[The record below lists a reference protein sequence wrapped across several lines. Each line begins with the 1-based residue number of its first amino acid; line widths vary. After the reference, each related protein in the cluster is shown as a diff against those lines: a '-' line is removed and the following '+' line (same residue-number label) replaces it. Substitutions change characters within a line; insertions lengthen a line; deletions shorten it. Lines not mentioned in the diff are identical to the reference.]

1 MTKLISGRVHKVPSA
16 NVSADR
22 YEFIELSE
30 TEPDLGLP
38 SQLGQVF
45 TSDLAGFRRWTRLD
59 TANVSESPSNL
70 YFTND
75 RVTANVANLSIGTLF
90 NVRLGANLTT
100 GKALVYDGNVN
111 AFVPVFVNSEVANI
125 ADLAGKVLSLEN
137 QTTANVREASSNLY
151 YTNTR
156 VFDAIAFVDTLNT
169 KNLNVNGNLTI
180 AGTFA
185 PTLAANGNV
194 SAYATQYIVQYNPT
208 SKALTYSSTPDASNP
223 YITGYSQE
231 IHVSPVAFN
240 DSGKGTIGDPVKT
253 IAKAKQLLSL
263 AFETTGV
270 GQRKTI
276 ILHPGDYAE
285 DVTID
290 TQYTVLTTH
299 ELIGKSTTL
308 TGNLTLATGCTIDGL
323 KMARLIVTGTSANGT
338 VDLIGCTVTT
348 TATKTG
354 TAYTVFRGCDLS
366 SATLSITGAGSTVLN
381 GGNYGSVTVNN
392 ASAGVLAK
400 ALITMGP
407 TTLTAGTLQISDTI
421 VYAATNTSNAI
432 TQSAGSV
439 LTFNNS
445 QALIP
450 DLTNVARINLGGFY
464 SILHSVYDKNNS
476 TLSGTSLNAISYS
489 QIINVDSL
497 QGNVIGTVST
507 LSNHTTSNLAEGNVN
522 LYYTNARTV
531 QTVTPLL
538 TTGNV
543 VETTN
548 QYFTNARVLANVEQ
562 MSMNVF
568 ADVDMSGIG
577 VNGILIWNGTK
588 FVPGASNAE
597 FANLAN
603 VSLFSN
609 IANTVLS
616 LSNFTTANLL
626 EASSNLYFTNARA
639 IGAFTAGRGIII
651 QDNGVI
657 KSTIGS
663 DLFSTTIDG
672 TVGYTVNNTMSPA
685 VTFPSTPTTS
695 RFILR
700 SMQITNISNQ
710 IAFVSSNVL
719 YSTSNT
725 ALLANKIGVPVGASL
740 EFIKRPQI
748 FLPGDKINL
757 QGFNASEVATNDLLS
772 ASFTYETINDDITYN
787 TVGRT
792 LYASNNNITLLAPDQ
807 SYAIVESLKFVNH
820 HTDDVTITAL
830 WADANSVARA
840 YFAFNMPVPASS
852 SMEVLQAPKKINT
865 TDKLIVRYG
874 NAANNLV
881 SAFASYRVGSITNPV
896 GITTLA
902 NTGGTVSINLQ
913 TTIPDGT
920 TLYYTIS

>member
-137 QTTANVREASSNLY
+137 QTTANVREANSNLY

-180 AGTFA
+180 ANTIFLTTGAFVGNIRLTESLSANALFA
-185 PTLAANGNV
+185 NNAVIG
-194 SAYATQYIVQYNPT
+194 SGG
-208 SKALTYSSTPDASNP
+208 S
-223 YITGYSQE
+223 ITGANLISAAYVQANAWLGLFTANVVE
-231 IHVSPVAFN
+231 T
-240 DSGKGTIGDPVKT
+240 SGNLYFTNT
-253 IAKAKQLLSL
+253 RARNALSGG
-263 AFETTGV
+263 TGV
-270 GQRKTI
+270 YYDAGNGIIAIGQNVRTT
-276 ILHPGDYAE
+276 D
-285 DVTID
+285 DVQFKD
-290 TQYTVLTTH
+290 M
-299 ELIGKSTTL
+299 TL
-308 TGNLTLATGCTIDGL
+308 TGNFYILGNVAAVYSNTLIINDPMIQLGYGNPADLFDLGFIGHYVSGGERHAGFFRDHVDGTF
-323 KMARLIVTGTSANGT
+323 K
-338 VDLIGCTVTT
+338 
-348 TATKTG
+348 
-354 TAYTVFRGCDLS
+354 VFD
-366 SATLSITGAGSTVLN
+366 N
-381 GGNYGSVTVNN
+381 
-392 ASAGVLAK
+392 
-400 ALITMGP
+400 
-407 TTLTAGTLQISDTI
+407 LTAEPGLNDLDTANVSFRI
-421 VYAATNTSNAI
+421 ANIQAT
-432 TQSAGSV
+432 
-439 LTFNNS
+439 TF
-445 QALIP
+445 
-450 DLTNVARINLGGFY
+450 F
-464 SILHSVYDKNNS
+464 
-476 TLSGTSLNAISYS
+476 
-489 QIINVDSL
+489 
-497 QGNVIGTVST
+497 GNVIGTVS
-507 LSNHTTSNLAEGNVN
+507 SIANHNTDALQEGNVN
-522 LYYTNARTV
+522 LYYANARAV
-531 QTVTPLL
+531 QTITPLL

-548 QYFTNARVLANVEQ
+548 LYFTNARVLANVEQ

-597 FANLAN
+597 FANLSN

-609 IANTVLS
+609 IANSVLS

-710 IAFVSSNVL
+710 TAFVSGNVS
-719 YSTSNT
+719 YASSNT

-748 FLPGDKINL
+748 FTPGDKINL
-757 QGFNASEVATNDLLS
+757 QGFNAADVATNDLLS
-772 ASFTYETINDDITYN
+772 ASFTYETVYDDITYN
-787 TVGRT
+787 TVGQT

-852 SMEVLQAPKKINT
+852 SMEVLQAPKKINN

-881 SAFASYRVGSITNPV
+881 SAFASYRVGSITTQAEFTPQTDA
-896 GITTLA
+896 G
-902 NTGGTVSINLQ
+902 NTVVLNLQ
-913 TTIPDGT
+913 TTLTDGT
-920 TLYYTIS
+920 TLYYTIL

>member
-45 TSDLAGFRRWTRLD
+45 TSDLSGYRRWTKLD
-59 TANVSESPSNL
+59 TANVIESPGNL
-70 YFTND
+70 YYTDN
-75 RVTANVANLSIGTLF
+75 RVVANIANLSINAFYDVIIGS
-90 NVRLGANLTT
+90 NLTT
-100 GKALVYDGNVN
+100 GKALVYDGNLQ
-111 AFVPVFVNSEVANI
+111 AFVPVFVNSEIANI
-125 ADLAGKVLSLEN
+125 ADLAVKVLNLEN
-137 QTTANVREASSNLY
+137 QSTANVREASSNLY

-180 AGTFA
+180 ANTIFLTTGAFVGNIRLTESLSANTLFA
-185 PTLAANGNV
+185 NNAVIGSGV
-194 SAYATQYIVQYNPT
+194 GGS
-208 SKALTYSSTPDASNP
+208 
-223 YITGYSQE
+223 ITGANLISAAYVQANAWLGLFTANVVE
-231 IHVSPVAFN
+231 T
-240 DSGKGTIGDPVKT
+240 SGNLYFTNT
-253 IAKAKQLLSL
+253 RARNALSGG
-263 AFETTGV
+263 TGV
-270 GQRKTI
+270 YYDAGNGIIAIGQNVRTT
-276 ILHPGDYAE
+276 D
-285 DVTID
+285 DVQFKD
-290 TQYTVLTTH
+290 M
-299 ELIGKSTTL
+299 TL
-308 TGNLTLATGCTIDGL
+308 TGNLYILGNVAAVYSNTLVVNDSMIQLGYGNPADLFDLGFIGHYVSGGERHAGFFRDHVDGTF
-323 KMARLIVTGTSANGT
+323 K
-338 VDLIGCTVTT
+338 
-348 TATKTG
+348 
-354 TAYTVFRGCDLS
+354 VFD
-366 SATLSITGAGSTVLN
+366 N
-381 GGNYGSVTVNN
+381 
-392 ASAGVLAK
+392 
-400 ALITMGP
+400 
-407 TTLTAGTLQISDTI
+407 LTAEPGLNDLDTANVSFRI
-421 VYAATNTSNAI
+421 ANIQAT
-432 TQSAGSV
+432 
-439 LTFNNS
+439 TF
-445 QALIP
+445 
-450 DLTNVARINLGGFY
+450 F
-464 SILHSVYDKNNS
+464 
-476 TLSGTSLNAISYS
+476 
-489 QIINVDSL
+489 
-497 QGNVIGTVST
+497 GNVIGTVS
-507 LSNHTTSNLAEGNVN
+507 SIANHNTDALQEGNVN
-522 LYYTNARTV
+522 LYYANARAV
-531 QTVTPLL
+531 QTITPLL

-548 QYFTNARVLANVEQ
+548 LYFTNARVLANVEQ

-609 IANTVLS
+609 IANSVLS

-663 DLFSTTIDG
+663 DLFSTSIDG

-710 IAFVSSNVL
+710 MAFVSGNVS
-719 YSTSNT
+719 YASSNT

-748 FLPGDKINL
+748 FTPGDKINL
-757 QGFNASEVATNDLLS
+757 QGFNASDVATNDLLS
-772 ASFTYETINDDITYN
+772 ASFTYETVYDDITYN
-787 TVGRT
+787 TVGQT

-865 TDKLIVRYG
+865 TDRLIVRYG

-902 NTGGTVSINLQ
+902 NAGGTVSINLQ

>member
-137 QTTANVREASSNLY
+137 QTTANVREANSNLY

-180 AGTFA
+180 ANTIFLTTGAFVGNIRLTESLSANALFA
-185 PTLAANGNV
+185 NNAVIG
-194 SAYATQYIVQYNPT
+194 SGG
-208 SKALTYSSTPDASNP
+208 S
-223 YITGYSQE
+223 ITGANLISAAYVQANAWLGLFTANVVE
-231 IHVSPVAFN
+231 T
-240 DSGKGTIGDPVKT
+240 SGNLYFTNT
-253 IAKAKQLLSL
+253 RARNALSGG
-263 AFETTGV
+263 TGV
-270 GQRKTI
+270 YYDAGNGIIAIGQNVRTT
-276 ILHPGDYAE
+276 D
-285 DVTID
+285 DVQFKD
-290 TQYTVLTTH
+290 M
-299 ELIGKSTTL
+299 TL
-308 TGNLTLATGCTIDGL
+308 TGNLYILGNVAAVYSNTLIINDPMIQLGYGNPADLFDLGFIGHYVSGGERHAGFFRDHVDGTF
-323 KMARLIVTGTSANGT
+323 K
-338 VDLIGCTVTT
+338 
-348 TATKTG
+348 
-354 TAYTVFRGCDLS
+354 VFD
-366 SATLSITGAGSTVLN
+366 N
-381 GGNYGSVTVNN
+381 
-392 ASAGVLAK
+392 
-400 ALITMGP
+400 
-407 TTLTAGTLQISDTI
+407 LTAEPGLNDLDTANVSFRI
-421 VYAATNTSNAI
+421 ANIQAT
-432 TQSAGSV
+432 
-439 LTFNNS
+439 TF
-445 QALIP
+445 
-450 DLTNVARINLGGFY
+450 F
-464 SILHSVYDKNNS
+464 
-476 TLSGTSLNAISYS
+476 
-489 QIINVDSL
+489 
-497 QGNVIGTVST
+497 GNVIGTVS
-507 LSNHTTSNLAEGNVN
+507 SIANHNTDALQEGNVN
-522 LYYTNARTV
+522 LYYANARAV
-531 QTVTPLL
+531 QTITPLL

-548 QYFTNARVLANVEQ
+548 LYFTNARVLANVEQ

-597 FANLAN
+597 FANLSN

-609 IANTVLS
+609 IANSVLS

-639 IGAFTAGRGIII
+639 IGAFTAGRGIVI

-710 IAFVSSNVL
+710 TAFVSGNVS
-719 YSTSNT
+719 YASSNT

-748 FLPGDKINL
+748 FTPGDKINL
-757 QGFNASEVATNDLLS
+757 QGFNAADVATNDLLS
-772 ASFTYETINDDITYN
+772 ASFTYETVYDDITYN
-787 TVGRT
+787 TVGQT

-852 SMEVLQAPKKINT
+852 SMEVLQAPKKINN

-881 SAFASYRVGSITNPV
+881 SAFASYRVGSITTQAEFTPQTDA
-896 GITTLA
+896 G
-902 NTGGTVSINLQ
+902 NTVVLNLQ
-913 TTIPDGT
+913 TTLTDGT
-920 TLYYTIS
+920 TLYYTIL

>member
-45 TSDLAGFRRWTRLD
+45 TSDLAGYRRWTRLD

-90 NVRLGANLTT
+90 NVRLGANLST
-100 GKALVYDGNVN
+100 GKALVYDGNIN

-180 AGTFA
+180 A
-185 PTLAANGNV
+185 N
-194 SAYATQYIVQYNPT
+194 
-208 SKALTYSSTPDASNP
+208 
-223 YITGYSQE
+223 
-231 IHVSPVAFN
+231 
-240 DSGKGTIGDPVKT
+240 TIF
-253 IAKAKQLLSL
+253 L
-263 AFETTGV
+263 TTGAFV
-270 GQRKTI
+270 GNIR
-276 ILHPGDYAE
+276 
-285 DVTID
+285 
-290 TQYTVLTTH
+290 LT
-299 ELIGKSTTL
+299 ES
-308 TGNLTLATGCTIDGL
+308 
-323 KMARLIVTGTSANGT
+323 
-338 VDLIGCTVTT
+338 
-348 TATKTG
+348 
-354 TAYTVFRGCDLS
+354 LS
-366 SATLSITGAGSTVLN
+366 SNILFANNAVIGSGVGGSITGANLISAAYVQANAWLGLFTANVVESPNNLYYTNARTVQTVTPLLTTANVVEST
-381 GGNYGSVTVNN
+381 NN
-392 ASAGVLAK
+392 L
-400 ALITMGP
+400 
-407 TTLTAGTLQISDTI
+407 
-421 VYAATNTSNAI
+421 Y
-432 TQSAGSV
+432 
-439 LTFNNS
+439 F
-445 QALIP
+445 
-450 DLTNVARINLGGFY
+450 TNVRVVDTVTPLLTTANVVESTNNLY
-464 SILHSVYDKNNS
+464 YTNVRVVDTVTPLLTTANVVES
-476 TLSGTSLNAISYS
+476 TN
-489 QIINVDSL
+489 
-497 QGNVIGTVST
+497 
-507 LSNHTTSNLAEGNVN
+507 N

-548 QYFTNARVLANVEQ
+548 LYFTNARVLANVEQ

-609 IANTVLS
+609 IANSVLS
-616 LSNFTTANLL
+616 ISNFTTANLL
-626 EASSNLYFTNARA
+626 EASGNLYFTNARA
-639 IGAFTAGRGIII
+639 VGAFTAGRGIII
-651 QDNGVI
+651 QENGLI

-663 DLFSTTIDG
+663 DLFSTSIDG

-710 IAFVSSNVL
+710 MAFVSSNVL

-748 FLPGDKINL
+748 FTPGDKINL
-757 QGFNASEVATNDLLS
+757 QGFNASETAANDLLS
-772 ASFTYETINDDITYN
+772 ASFTYETINDDSTYN

-792 LYASNNNITLLAPDQ
+792 LYASNNNIILLAPD
-807 SYAIVESLKFVNH
+807 SSSAVVESIKFVNH
-820 HTDDVTITAL
+820 HTDDVNITAL

-852 SMEVLQAPKKINT
+852 SMEVLQAPKKINN
-865 TDKLIVRYG
+865 TDKLIVRYA
-874 NAANNLV
+874 NAPNNLV
-881 SAFASYRVGSITNPV
+881 SAFVSYRVGA
-896 GITTLA
+896 ITTQAALSSLVDNG
-902 NTGGTVSINLQ
+902 NTVVLSLQ

>member
-137 QTTANVREASSNLY
+137 QTTANVREANSNLY

-180 AGTFA
+180 ANTIFLTTGAFVGNIRLTESLSANALFA
-185 PTLAANGNV
+185 NNAVIG
-194 SAYATQYIVQYNPT
+194 SGG
-208 SKALTYSSTPDASNP
+208 S
-223 YITGYSQE
+223 ITGANLISAAYVQANAWLGLFTANVVE
-231 IHVSPVAFN
+231 T
-240 DSGKGTIGDPVKT
+240 SGNLYFTNT
-253 IAKAKQLLSL
+253 RARNALSGG
-263 AFETTGV
+263 TGV
-270 GQRKTI
+270 YYDAGNGIIAIGQNVRTT
-276 ILHPGDYAE
+276 D
-285 DVTID
+285 DVQFKD
-290 TQYTVLTTH
+290 M
-299 ELIGKSTTL
+299 TL
-308 TGNLTLATGCTIDGL
+308 TGNLYILGNVAAVYSNTLIINDPMIQLGYGNPADLFDLGFIGHYVSGGERHAGFFRDHVDGTF
-323 KMARLIVTGTSANGT
+323 K
-338 VDLIGCTVTT
+338 
-348 TATKTG
+348 
-354 TAYTVFRGCDLS
+354 VFD
-366 SATLSITGAGSTVLN
+366 N
-381 GGNYGSVTVNN
+381 
-392 ASAGVLAK
+392 
-400 ALITMGP
+400 
-407 TTLTAGTLQISDTI
+407 LTAEPGLNDLDTANVSFRI
-421 VYAATNTSNAI
+421 ANIQAT
-432 TQSAGSV
+432 
-439 LTFNNS
+439 TF
-445 QALIP
+445 
-450 DLTNVARINLGGFY
+450 F
-464 SILHSVYDKNNS
+464 
-476 TLSGTSLNAISYS
+476 
-489 QIINVDSL
+489 
-497 QGNVIGTVST
+497 GNVIGTVS
-507 LSNHTTSNLAEGNVN
+507 SIANHNTDALQEGNVN
-522 LYYTNARTV
+522 LYYANARAV
-531 QTVTPLL
+531 QTITPLL

-548 QYFTNARVLANVEQ
+548 LYFTNARVLANVEQ

-597 FANLAN
+597 FANLSN

-609 IANTVLS
+609 IANSVLS

-710 IAFVSSNVL
+710 TAFVSGNVS
-719 YSTSNT
+719 YASSNT

-748 FLPGDKINL
+748 FTPGDKINL
-757 QGFNASEVATNDLLS
+757 QGFNAADVATNDLLS
-772 ASFTYETINDDITYN
+772 ASFTYETVYDDITYN
-787 TVGRT
+787 TVGQT

-852 SMEVLQAPKKINT
+852 SMEVLQAPKKINN

-881 SAFASYRVGSITNPV
+881 SAFASYRVGSITTQAEFTPQTDA
-896 GITTLA
+896 G
-902 NTGGTVSINLQ
+902 NTVVLNLQ
-913 TTIPDGT
+913 TTLTDGT
-920 TLYYTIS
+920 TLYYTIL

>member
-137 QTTANVREASSNLY
+137 QTTANVREANSNLY

-180 AGTFA
+180 ANTIFLTTGAFVGNIRLTESLSANALFA
-185 PTLAANGNV
+185 NNAVIGSGAGG
-194 SAYATQYIVQYNPT
+194 S
-208 SKALTYSSTPDASNP
+208 
-223 YITGYSQE
+223 ITGANLISAAYVQANAWLGLFTANVVE
-231 IHVSPVAFN
+231 T
-240 DSGKGTIGDPVKT
+240 SGNLYFTNT
-253 IAKAKQLLSL
+253 RARNALSGG
-263 AFETTGV
+263 TGV
-270 GQRKTI
+270 YYDAGNGIIAIGQNVRTT
-276 ILHPGDYAE
+276 D
-285 DVTID
+285 DVQFKD
-290 TQYTVLTTH
+290 M
-299 ELIGKSTTL
+299 TL
-308 TGNLTLATGCTIDGL
+308 TGNLYILGNVAAVYSNTLIINDPMIQLGYGNPADLFDLGFIGHYVSGGERHAGFFRDHVDGTF
-323 KMARLIVTGTSANGT
+323 K
-338 VDLIGCTVTT
+338 
-348 TATKTG
+348 
-354 TAYTVFRGCDLS
+354 VFD
-366 SATLSITGAGSTVLN
+366 N
-381 GGNYGSVTVNN
+381 
-392 ASAGVLAK
+392 
-400 ALITMGP
+400 
-407 TTLTAGTLQISDTI
+407 LTAEPGLNDLDTANVSFRI
-421 VYAATNTSNAI
+421 ANIQAT
-432 TQSAGSV
+432 
-439 LTFNNS
+439 TF
-445 QALIP
+445 
-450 DLTNVARINLGGFY
+450 F
-464 SILHSVYDKNNS
+464 
-476 TLSGTSLNAISYS
+476 
-489 QIINVDSL
+489 
-497 QGNVIGTVST
+497 GNVIGTVS
-507 LSNHTTSNLAEGNVN
+507 SIANHNTDALQEGNVN
-522 LYYTNARTV
+522 LYYANARAV
-531 QTVTPLL
+531 QTITPLL

-548 QYFTNARVLANVEQ
+548 LYFTNARVLANVEQ

-597 FANLAN
+597 FANLSN

-609 IANTVLS
+609 IANSVLS

-651 QDNGVI
+651 QENGVI

-672 TVGYTVNNTMSPA
+672 AVGYTVNNTMSPA

-710 IAFVSSNVL
+710 TAFVSGNVS
-719 YSTSNT
+719 YASSNT

-757 QGFNASEVATNDLLS
+757 QGFDAADAATNDLLS
-772 ASFTYETINDDITYN
+772 ASFTYETIYEDITYN
-787 TVGRT
+787 TVGQT

-865 TDKLIVRYG
+865 TDRLIVRYG

-902 NTGGTVSINLQ
+902 NAGGTVSINLQ

>member
-137 QTTANVREASSNLY
+137 QTTANVREANSNLY

-180 AGTFA
+180 ANTIFLTTGAFVGNIRLTESLSANTLFA
-185 PTLAANGNV
+185 NNAVIGSGV
-194 SAYATQYIVQYNPT
+194 GGS
-208 SKALTYSSTPDASNP
+208 
-223 YITGYSQE
+223 ITGANLISAAYVQANAWLGLFTANVVE
-231 IHVSPVAFN
+231 T
-240 DSGKGTIGDPVKT
+240 SGNLYFTNT
-253 IAKAKQLLSL
+253 RARNALSGG
-263 AFETTGV
+263 TGV
-270 GQRKTI
+270 YYDAGNGIIAIGQNVRTT
-276 ILHPGDYAE
+276 D
-285 DVTID
+285 DVQFKD
-290 TQYTVLTTH
+290 M
-299 ELIGKSTTL
+299 TL
-308 TGNLTLATGCTIDGL
+308 TGNLYILGNVAAVYSNTLIINDPMIQLGYGNPADLFDLGFIGHYVSGGERHAGFFRDHVDGTF
-323 KMARLIVTGTSANGT
+323 K
-338 VDLIGCTVTT
+338 
-348 TATKTG
+348 
-354 TAYTVFRGCDLS
+354 VFD
-366 SATLSITGAGSTVLN
+366 N
-381 GGNYGSVTVNN
+381 
-392 ASAGVLAK
+392 
-400 ALITMGP
+400 
-407 TTLTAGTLQISDTI
+407 LTAEPGLNDLDTANVSFRI
-421 VYAATNTSNAI
+421 ANIQAT
-432 TQSAGSV
+432 
-439 LTFNNS
+439 TF
-445 QALIP
+445 
-450 DLTNVARINLGGFY
+450 F
-464 SILHSVYDKNNS
+464 
-476 TLSGTSLNAISYS
+476 
-489 QIINVDSL
+489 
-497 QGNVIGTVST
+497 GNVIGTVS
-507 LSNHTTSNLAEGNVN
+507 SIANHNTDALQEGNVN
-522 LYYTNARTV
+522 LYYANARAV
-531 QTVTPLL
+531 QTITPLL

-548 QYFTNARVLANVEQ
+548 LYFTNARVLANVEQ

-609 IANTVLS
+609 IANSVLS

-710 IAFVSSNVL
+710 MAFVSGNVL

-757 QGFNASEVATNDLLS
+757 QGFDAADAAANNLLS
-772 ASFTYETINDDITYN
+772 ASFTYETIYDDITYN

-902 NTGGTVSINLQ
+902 NAGGTVSINLQ

>member
-16 NVSADR
+16 NVSANR

-137 QTTANVREASSNLY
+137 QTTANVREANSNLY

-180 AGTFA
+180 A
-185 PTLAANGNV
+185 N
-194 SAYATQYIVQYNPT
+194 
-208 SKALTYSSTPDASNP
+208 
-223 YITGYSQE
+223 
-231 IHVSPVAFN
+231 
-240 DSGKGTIGDPVKT
+240 TIF
-253 IAKAKQLLSL
+253 L
-263 AFETTGV
+263 TTGAFV
-270 GQRKTI
+270 GNIR
-276 ILHPGDYAE
+276 
-285 DVTID
+285 
-290 TQYTVLTTH
+290 LT
-299 ELIGKSTTL
+299 ESL
-308 TGNLTLATGCTIDGL
+308 
-323 KMARLIVTGTSANGT
+323 SANALFANNA
-338 VDLIGCTVTT
+338 VIGSG
-348 TATKTG
+348 AG
-354 TAYTVFRGCDLS
+354 G
-366 SATLSITGAGSTVLN
+366 SITGANLISATYIQANAWLGLFTANVVESPNNLYYTNARTVQTVTPLLTTANVVESTN
-381 GGNYGSVTVNN
+381 
-392 ASAGVLAK
+392 
-400 ALITMGP
+400 
-407 TTLTAGTLQISDTI
+407 
-421 VYAATNTSNAI
+421 
-432 TQSAGSV
+432 
-439 LTFNNS
+439 
-445 QALIP
+445 
-450 DLTNVARINLGGFY
+450 
-464 SILHSVYDKNNS
+464 
-476 TLSGTSLNAISYS
+476 
-489 QIINVDSL
+489 
-497 QGNVIGTVST
+497 
-507 LSNHTTSNLAEGNVN
+507 N

-548 QYFTNARVLANVEQ
+548 LYFTNVRVVETVTPLLTTANVTELNNLYYTNARTVQTVTPLLTTGNVVETTNLYFTNARVLANVEQ

-609 IANTVLS
+609 IANSVLS

-651 QDNGVI
+651 QENGLI

-663 DLFSTTIDG
+663 DLFSTSIDG

-710 IAFVSSNVL
+710 TAFVSGNVS
-719 YSTSNT
+719 YASSNT

-748 FLPGDKINL
+748 FTPGDKINL
-757 QGFNASEVATNDLLS
+757 QGFDAADAAANNLLS
-772 ASFTYETINDDITYN
+772 ASFTYETIYDDITYS
-787 TVGRT
+787 VAAQT

-807 SYAIVESLKFVNH
+807 SYAIVESLKFINH

-830 WADANSVARA
+830 WTDANSATKA

-852 SMEVLQAPKKINT
+852 SMEVLQAPKKINN

-874 NAANNLV
+874 NAANGLV
-881 SAFASYRVGSITNPV
+881 SAFASYRLGSVTTPI

-902 NTGGTVSINLQ
+902 NAGGTVSINLQ
-913 TTIPDGT
+913 TTITDGT

>member
-151 YTNTR
+151 FTNTR
-156 VFDAIAFVDTLNT
+156 VFDAIAFVNTLNT

-180 AGTFA
+180 ANTIFLTTGAFVGNIRLTESLSANALFA
-185 PTLAANGNV
+185 NNAVIGSGV
-194 SAYATQYIVQYNPT
+194 GGS
-208 SKALTYSSTPDASNP
+208 
-223 YITGYSQE
+223 ITGANLISAAYVQANAWLGLFTANVVE
-231 IHVSPVAFN
+231 T
-240 DSGKGTIGDPVKT
+240 SGNLYFTNT
-253 IAKAKQLLSL
+253 RARNALSGG
-263 AFETTGV
+263 TGV
-270 GQRKTI
+270 YYDAGNGIIAIGQNVRTT
-276 ILHPGDYAE
+276 D
-285 DVTID
+285 DVQFKD
-290 TQYTVLTTH
+290 M
-299 ELIGKSTTL
+299 TL
-308 TGNLTLATGCTIDGL
+308 TGNLYILGNVAAVYSNTLIINDPMIQLGYGNPADLFDLGFIGHYVSGGERHAGFFRDHVDGTF
-323 KMARLIVTGTSANGT
+323 K
-338 VDLIGCTVTT
+338 
-348 TATKTG
+348 
-354 TAYTVFRGCDLS
+354 VFD
-366 SATLSITGAGSTVLN
+366 N
-381 GGNYGSVTVNN
+381 
-392 ASAGVLAK
+392 
-400 ALITMGP
+400 
-407 TTLTAGTLQISDTI
+407 LTAEPGLNDLD
-421 VYAATNTSNAI
+421 TSNVSFRIANI
-432 TQSAGSV
+432 QAT
-439 LTFNNS
+439 TF
-445 QALIP
+445 
-450 DLTNVARINLGGFY
+450 F
-464 SILHSVYDKNNS
+464 
-476 TLSGTSLNAISYS
+476 
-489 QIINVDSL
+489 
-497 QGNVIGTVST
+497 GNVIGTVS
-507 LSNHTTSNLAEGNVN
+507 SIANHNTDALQEGNVN
-522 LYYTNARTV
+522 LYYANARAV
-531 QTVTPLL
+531 QTITPLL

-548 QYFTNARVLANVEQ
+548 LYFTNARVLANVEQ

-568 ADVDMSGIG
+568 ADVDMTGIG

-609 IANTVLS
+609 IANSVLS

-626 EASSNLYFTNARA
+626 EASGNLYFTNARA

-710 IAFVSSNVL
+710 MAFVSGNVL

-748 FLPGDKINL
+748 FTPGDKINL
-757 QGFNASEVATNDLLS
+757 QGFNASEAATNDLLS
-772 ASFTYETINDDITYN
+772 ASFTYETVYDDITYN
-787 TVGRT
+787 TVGQT

-865 TDKLIVRYG
+865 TDRLIVRYG

-902 NTGGTVSINLQ
+902 NAGGTVSINLQ

>member
-156 VFDAIAFVDTLNT
+156 VFDAIAFVNTLNT

-180 AGTFA
+180 A
-185 PTLAANGNV
+185 N
-194 SAYATQYIVQYNPT
+194 
-208 SKALTYSSTPDASNP
+208 
-223 YITGYSQE
+223 
-231 IHVSPVAFN
+231 
-240 DSGKGTIGDPVKT
+240 TIF
-253 IAKAKQLLSL
+253 L
-263 AFETTGV
+263 TTGAFV
-270 GQRKTI
+270 GNIR
-276 ILHPGDYAE
+276 
-285 DVTID
+285 
-290 TQYTVLTTH
+290 LT
-299 ELIGKSTTL
+299 ETL
-308 TGNLTLATGCTIDGL
+308 T
-323 KMARLIVTGTSANGT
+323 ANALFANNA
-338 VDLIGCTVTT
+338 VIGSGV
-348 TATKTG
+348 G
-354 TAYTVFRGCDLS
+354 G
-366 SATLSITGAGSTVLN
+366 SITGANLISAAYIQANAWLGLFTANVVESPTNLYFTNARARAALSNST
-381 GGNYGSVTVNN
+381 
-392 ASAGVLAK
+392 GVYYNSNTGVFS
-400 ALITMGP
+400 IGQDVR
-407 TTLTAGTLQISDTI
+407 TTDDVQ
-421 VYAATNTSNAI
+421 
-432 TQSAGSV
+432 
-439 LTFNNS
+439 FK
-445 QALIP
+445 
-450 DLTNVARINLGGFY
+450 DL
-464 SILHSVYDKNNS
+464 
-476 TLSGTSLNAISYS
+476 TLSGNLYVLGNITAVYSNTLVVNDALIQLGYGNPADSFDLGFVGHYTSSGRRHAGFFRDYADGRFKVFDNLTSDPVLNDIDTA
-489 QIINVDSL
+489 NVSFRIANI
-497 QGNVIGTVST
+497 QATTFFGNVIGTVS
-507 LSNHTTSNLAEGNVN
+507 SIANHNTDALQEGNVN
-522 LYYTNARTV
+522 LYYANARAV
-531 QTVTPLL
+531 QTITPLL
-538 TTGNV
+538 TTANV
-543 VETTN
+543 TELTN
-548 QYFTNARVLANVEQ
+548 LYFTNARVLANVEQ

-603 VSLFSN
+603 VSLRSN

-616 LSNFTTANLL
+616 ISNFTTANLL
-626 EASSNLYFTNARA
+626 EASGNLYFTNARA
-639 IGAFTAGRGIII
+639 VGAFTAGRGIII
-651 QDNGVI
+651 QENGLI

-663 DLFSTTIDG
+663 DLFSTSIDG

-710 IAFVSSNVL
+710 TAFVSGNVS
-719 YSTSNT
+719 YASSNT

-748 FLPGDKINL
+748 FTPGDKINL
-757 QGFNASEVATNDLLS
+757 QGFNAADVATNDLLS
-772 ASFTYETINDDITYN
+772 ASFTYETIYDDITYG
-787 TVGRT
+787 VAAQT
-792 LYASNNNITLLAPDQ
+792 LYASNNNITLLAPEQ
-807 SYAIVESLKFVNH
+807 SYAIVESLKFINH

-830 WADANSVARA
+830 WTDANSATKA

-852 SMEVLQAPKKINT
+852 SMEVLQAPKKINN

-874 NAANNLV
+874 NAANGLV
-881 SAFASYRVGSITNPV
+881 SAFASYRLGAVTTPIGV
-896 GITTLA
+896 TTLA
-902 NTGGTVSINLQ
+902 DTGGTVSINLQ
-913 TTIPDGT
+913 TTITDGT

>member
-45 TSDLAGFRRWTRLD
+45 TSDLSGYRRWTKLD
-59 TANVSESPSNL
+59 TANVIESPGNL
-70 YFTND
+70 YYTDN
-75 RVTANVANLSIGTLF
+75 RVVANIANLSINAFYDVIIGS
-90 NVRLGANLTT
+90 NLTT
-100 GKALVYDGNVN
+100 GKALVYDGNLQ
-111 AFVPVFVNSEVANI
+111 AFVPVFVNSEIANI
-125 ADLAGKVLSLEN
+125 ADLAVKVLNLEN
-137 QTTANVREASSNLY
+137 QSTANVREASSNLY

-180 AGTFA
+180 ANTIFLTTGAFVGNIRLTESLSANTLFA
-185 PTLAANGNV
+185 NNAVIGSGV
-194 SAYATQYIVQYNPT
+194 GGS
-208 SKALTYSSTPDASNP
+208 
-223 YITGYSQE
+223 ITGANLISAAYVQANAWLGLFTANVVE
-231 IHVSPVAFN
+231 T
-240 DSGKGTIGDPVKT
+240 SGNLYFTNT
-253 IAKAKQLLSL
+253 RARNALSGG
-263 AFETTGV
+263 TGV
-270 GQRKTI
+270 YYDAGNGIIAIGQNVRTT
-276 ILHPGDYAE
+276 D
-285 DVTID
+285 DVQFKD
-290 TQYTVLTTH
+290 M
-299 ELIGKSTTL
+299 TL
-308 TGNLTLATGCTIDGL
+308 TGNLYILGNVAAVYSNTLIINDPMIQLGYGNPADLFDLGFIGHYVSGGERHAGFFRDHVDGTF
-323 KMARLIVTGTSANGT
+323 K
-338 VDLIGCTVTT
+338 
-348 TATKTG
+348 
-354 TAYTVFRGCDLS
+354 VFD
-366 SATLSITGAGSTVLN
+366 N
-381 GGNYGSVTVNN
+381 
-392 ASAGVLAK
+392 
-400 ALITMGP
+400 
-407 TTLTAGTLQISDTI
+407 LTAEPGLNDLDTANVSFRI
-421 VYAATNTSNAI
+421 ANIQAT
-432 TQSAGSV
+432 
-439 LTFNNS
+439 TF
-445 QALIP
+445 
-450 DLTNVARINLGGFY
+450 F
-464 SILHSVYDKNNS
+464 
-476 TLSGTSLNAISYS
+476 
-489 QIINVDSL
+489 
-497 QGNVIGTVST
+497 GNVIGTVS
-507 LSNHTTSNLAEGNVN
+507 SIANHNTDALQEGNVN
-522 LYYTNARTV
+522 LYYANARAV
-531 QTVTPLL
+531 QTITPLL

-548 QYFTNARVLANVEQ
+548 LYFTNARVLANVEQ

-609 IANTVLS
+609 IANSVLS

-663 DLFSTTIDG
+663 DLFSTSIDG

-710 IAFVSSNVL
+710 MAFVSSNVL

-748 FLPGDKINL
+748 FTPGDKINL
-757 QGFNASEVATNDLLS
+757 QGFNASDVATNDLLS
-772 ASFTYETINDDITYN
+772 ASFTYETVYDDITYN
-787 TVGRT
+787 TVGQT

-865 TDKLIVRYG
+865 TDRLIVRYG

-902 NTGGTVSINLQ
+902 NAGGTVSINLQ

>member
-45 TSDLAGFRRWTRLD
+45 TSDLSGYRRWTKLD
-59 TANVSESPSNL
+59 TANVIESPGNL
-70 YFTND
+70 YYTDN
-75 RVTANVANLSIGTLF
+75 RVVANIANLSINAFYDVIIGS
-90 NVRLGANLTT
+90 NLTT
-100 GKALVYDGNVN
+100 GKALVYDGNLQ
-111 AFVPVFVNSEVANI
+111 AFVPVFVNSEIANI
-125 ADLAGKVLSLEN
+125 ADLAVKVLNLEN
-137 QTTANVREASSNLY
+137 QSTANVREASSNLY

-180 AGTFA
+180 ANTIFLTTGAFVGNIRLTESLSANTLFA
-185 PTLAANGNV
+185 NNAVIGSGV
-194 SAYATQYIVQYNPT
+194 GGS
-208 SKALTYSSTPDASNP
+208 
-223 YITGYSQE
+223 ITGANLISAAYVQANAWLGLFTANVVE
-231 IHVSPVAFN
+231 T
-240 DSGKGTIGDPVKT
+240 SGNLYFTNT
-253 IAKAKQLLSL
+253 RARNALSGG
-263 AFETTGV
+263 TGV
-270 GQRKTI
+270 YYDAGNGIIAIGQNVRTT
-276 ILHPGDYAE
+276 D
-285 DVTID
+285 DVQFKD
-290 TQYTVLTTH
+290 M
-299 ELIGKSTTL
+299 TL
-308 TGNLTLATGCTIDGL
+308 TGNLYILGNVAAVYSNTLVVNDSMIQLGYGNPADLFDLGFIGHYVSGGERHAGFFRDHVDGTF
-323 KMARLIVTGTSANGT
+323 K
-338 VDLIGCTVTT
+338 
-348 TATKTG
+348 
-354 TAYTVFRGCDLS
+354 VFD
-366 SATLSITGAGSTVLN
+366 N
-381 GGNYGSVTVNN
+381 
-392 ASAGVLAK
+392 
-400 ALITMGP
+400 
-407 TTLTAGTLQISDTI
+407 LTAEPGLNDLDTANVSFRI
-421 VYAATNTSNAI
+421 ANIQAT
-432 TQSAGSV
+432 
-439 LTFNNS
+439 TF
-445 QALIP
+445 
-450 DLTNVARINLGGFY
+450 F
-464 SILHSVYDKNNS
+464 
-476 TLSGTSLNAISYS
+476 
-489 QIINVDSL
+489 
-497 QGNVIGTVST
+497 GNVIGTVS
-507 LSNHTTSNLAEGNVN
+507 SIANHNTDALQEGNVN
-522 LYYTNARTV
+522 LYYANARAV
-531 QTVTPLL
+531 QTITPLL

-548 QYFTNARVLANVEQ
+548 LYFTNARVLANVEQ

-609 IANTVLS
+609 IANSVLS

-663 DLFSTTIDG
+663 DLFSTSIDG

-710 IAFVSSNVL
+710 MAFVSSNVL

-748 FLPGDKINL
+748 FTPGDKINL
-757 QGFNASEVATNDLLS
+757 QGFNASDVATNDLLS
-772 ASFTYETINDDITYN
+772 ASFTYETVYDDITYN
-787 TVGRT
+787 TVGQT

-865 TDKLIVRYG
+865 TDRLIVRYG

-902 NTGGTVSINLQ
+902 NAGGTVSINLQ

>member
-45 TSDLAGFRRWTRLD
+45 TSDLAGYRRWTRLD
-59 TANVSESPSNL
+59 TANVTESPSNL

-90 NVRLGANLTT
+90 NVKLGANLTT
-100 GKALVYDGNVN
+100 GKALVYDSNVN

-180 AGTFA
+180 A
-185 PTLAANGNV
+185 N
-194 SAYATQYIVQYNPT
+194 
-208 SKALTYSSTPDASNP
+208 
-223 YITGYSQE
+223 
-231 IHVSPVAFN
+231 
-240 DSGKGTIGDPVKT
+240 TIF
-253 IAKAKQLLSL
+253 L
-263 AFETTGV
+263 TTGAFV
-270 GQRKTI
+270 GNIR
-276 ILHPGDYAE
+276 
-285 DVTID
+285 
-290 TQYTVLTTH
+290 LT
-299 ELIGKSTTL
+299 ES
-308 TGNLTLATGCTIDGL
+308 
-323 KMARLIVTGTSANGT
+323 
-338 VDLIGCTVTT
+338 
-348 TATKTG
+348 
-354 TAYTVFRGCDLS
+354 LS
-366 SATLSITGAGSTVLN
+366 SNTLFANNAVIGSGVGGSITGANLISAAYVQANAWLGLFTANVVETAGNLYYTNARARNALTGSTGVYYDAAN
-381 GGNYGSVTVNN
+381 GIIAIGQDVRTTDNVQFKDLTISGNLYILGNIAAIYSNTLVVNDSMIQLGYGNPADLFDLGFIGHYVSGGERH
-392 ASAGVLAK
+392 AGFFRDHVDGTFK
-400 ALITMGP
+400 VFDN
-407 TTLTAGTLQISDTI
+407 LTAEPGLNDLDTANVSFRLANI
-421 VYAATNTSNAI
+421 RAT
-432 TQSAGSV
+432 
-439 LTFNNS
+439 TF
-445 QALIP
+445 
-450 DLTNVARINLGGFY
+450 F
-464 SILHSVYDKNNS
+464 
-476 TLSGTSLNAISYS
+476 
-489 QIINVDSL
+489 
-497 QGNVIGTVST
+497 GNVIGTVS
-507 LSNHTTSNLAEGNVN
+507 SIANHNTDALQEGNVN

-548 QYFTNARVLANVEQ
+548 QYFTNARVVQAVTPVLTTANVVELTNLYFTNARVLANVEQ

-577 VNGILIWNGTK
+577 LNGILVWDGTK
-588 FVPGASNAE
+588 FVPGSTTSAE
-597 FANLAN
+597 SANFAN
-603 VSLFSN
+603 VSLLSN
-609 IANTVLS
+609 IANSVLS
-616 LSNFTTANLL
+616 ISNFTTANLL
-626 EASSNLYFTNARA
+626 EASGNLYFTNARA
-639 IGAFTAGRGIII
+639 ISAFTAGRGIII
-651 QDNGVI
+651 QENGVI

-663 DLFSTTIDG
+663 DLFSTSIDG

-685 VTFPSTPTTS
+685 VTFPSTPITN

-710 IAFVSSNVL
+710 MAFVSGNVS
-719 YSTSNT
+719 YASSNT
-725 ALLANKIGVPVGASL
+725 ALLANKIGIPVGASL

-748 FLPGDKINL
+748 FTPGDKINL

-772 ASFTYETINDDITYN
+772 ASFTYETIYDDITYS
-787 TVGRT
+787 VAAQT

-807 SYAIVESLKFVNH
+807 SYAIVESLKFINH

-830 WADANSVARA
+830 WTDANSATKA

-852 SMEVLQAPKKINT
+852 SMEVLQAPKKINN
-865 TDKLIVRYG
+865 TDKLIVSYG
-874 NAANNLV
+874 NAANGLV
-881 SAFASYRVGSITNPV
+881 SAFASYRLGAVTTPIGA
-896 GITTLA
+896 TTLA
-902 NTGGTVSINLQ
+902 DTGGTVSISLQ
-913 TTIPDGT
+913 TTITDGT

>member
-137 QTTANVREASSNLY
+137 QTTANVREANSNLY

-180 AGTFA
+180 ASTIYLTTGA
-185 PTLAANGNV
+185 VVGNV
-194 SAYATQYIVQYNPT
+194 RLTESLSANTLFANNAI
-208 SKALTYSSTPDASNP
+208 
-223 YITGYSQE
+223 IG
-231 IHVSPVAFN
+231 
-240 DSGKGTIGDPVKT
+240 SGAGGTISGANLVSAAYVQANAWLGLYT
-253 IAKAKQLLSL
+253 ANVVETSGNLYYTNARARNALSGG
-263 AFETTGV
+263 TGV
-270 GQRKTI
+270 YYDAGNGIIAIGQNVRTT
-276 ILHPGDYAE
+276 D
-285 DVTID
+285 DVQFKD
-290 TQYTVLTTH
+290 M
-299 ELIGKSTTL
+299 TL
-308 TGNLTLATGCTIDGL
+308 TGNLYILGNVAAVYSNTLVINDPMIQLGYGNPADLFDLGFIGHYVSGGARHAGFFRDHTDGTF
-323 KMARLIVTGTSANGT
+323 K
-338 VDLIGCTVTT
+338 
-348 TATKTG
+348 
-354 TAYTVFRGCDLS
+354 VFD
-366 SATLSITGAGSTVLN
+366 N
-381 GGNYGSVTVNN
+381 
-392 ASAGVLAK
+392 
-400 ALITMGP
+400 
-407 TTLTAGTLQISDTI
+407 LTAEPGLNDLDTSNVSFRI
-421 VYAATNTSNAI
+421 ANIQAAT
-432 TQSAGSV
+432 
-439 LTFNNS
+439 F
-445 QALIP
+445 
-450 DLTNVARINLGGFY
+450 F
-464 SILHSVYDKNNS
+464 
-476 TLSGTSLNAISYS
+476 
-489 QIINVDSL
+489 
-497 QGNVIGTVST
+497 GNVIGTVS
-507 LSNHTTSNLAEGNVN
+507 SIANHNTDALQEGNVN

-538 TTGNV
+538 TTANV

-548 QYFTNARVLANVEQ
+548 QYFTNTRVVQAVTPLLTTANVVETTNLYFTNARVLANVEQ

-597 FANLAN
+597 FANLSN

-609 IANTVLS
+609 IANSVLS

-626 EASSNLYFTNARA
+626 EASGNLYFTNARA
-639 IGAFTAGRGIII
+639 VGAFTAGRGIII

-663 DLFSTTIDG
+663 DLFSTSIDG

-710 IAFVSSNVL
+710 IAFVSGNVL
-719 YSTSNT
+719 YASSNT

-757 QGFNASEVATNDLLS
+757 QGFNAADAAANDLLS
-772 ASFTYETINDDITYN
+772 ASFTYETIYDDITYN
-787 TVGRT
+787 TVGQT

-830 WADANSVARA
+830 WADANSLPRA

-852 SMEVLQAPKKINT
+852 SMEVLQAPKKINN

-881 SAFASYRVGSITNPV
+881 SAFASYRVGSV
-896 GITTLA
+896 TTEA
-902 NTGGTVSINLQ
+902 GFTPQADTGNTVVLNLQ
-913 TTIPDGT
+913 TTLTDGT